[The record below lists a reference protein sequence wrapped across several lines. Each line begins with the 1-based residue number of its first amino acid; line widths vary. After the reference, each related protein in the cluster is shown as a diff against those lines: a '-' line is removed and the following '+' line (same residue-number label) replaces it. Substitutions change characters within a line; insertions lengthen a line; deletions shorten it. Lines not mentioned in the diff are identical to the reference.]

1 MASTVLKEI
10 LAIPEG
16 ELAATPVEELE
27 QFATA
32 LHRAKPS
39 IAPVFNI
46 ANNILLEIEHGSWST
61 TAIRAMLEKMLTGE
75 KQSGPLIAQFAV
87 EEMKG
92 DWLMTF
98 SYSGTVREVLI
109 ALSKRRNIRVTV
121 AESLPGGEGR
131 QFAKLLSESGIE
143 AEVIHDSTIIA
154 RMELVDAAITGADS
168 LTPHGLVN
176 KVGTRIM
183 VEAHYGYLHK
193 PASKRRRQ
201 IQGAGH
207 DGPHCSGAV
216 RGGGC
221 RIRRDA
227 HQRNDSVGCVQGAD
241 GRIEIIGQR
250 ARPWLKR
257 HGLALYTQRY
267 YLMIRLP
274 SLTPQDSRI
283 TSAASRM
290 R

>member
-109 ALSKRRNIRVTV
+109 ALSKRRNTRVTV

-183 VEAHYGYLHK
+183 VEAANVK
-193 PASKRRRQ
+193 DRPAYAVCGWSKLAPMVLSDPVIVTKQLGNRLSEHTQ
-201 IQGAGH
+201 IFENTPLDLFSH
-207 DGPHCSGAV
+207 IITD
-216 RGGGC
+216 RGVFSPLDL
-221 RIRRDA
+221 RMELKMERVAQAWNAQDT
-227 HQRNDSVGCVQGAD
+227 
-241 GRIEIIGQR
+241 
-250 ARPWLKR
+250 LKR
-257 HGLALYTQRY
+257 
-267 YLMIRLP
+267 I
-274 SLTPQDSRI
+274 
-283 TSAASRM
+283 
-290 R
+290 